1 MLCAFSSHRGCL
13 QREPGKLIAVQGFA
27 QNRSILMAGEDNP
40 DYKECLDINGA
51 ANQGGIFGET
61 GAGDGIDGAHGPS

>member
-1 MLCAFSSHRGCL
+1 
-13 QREPGKLIAVQGFA
+13 
-27 QNRSILMAGEDNP
+27 MAGEDNP

-51 ANQGGIFGET
+51 ANQGGIFGGT